1 MLHSTARSSAKDLGG
16 FPEMQ
21 RSQFVEIKARVGEV
35 KCNKVDDDDF
45 CLLTFRLADN
55 RGFILDLELLSRCC
69 VAGRREVTRS

>member
-1 MLHSTARSSAKDLGG
+1 MPHSTARSSAKDLGG

-45 CLLTFRLADN
+45 RLLTFRLAGN
-55 RGFILDLELLSRCC
+55 RGFKLDSELLSRCC
-69 VAGRREVTRS
+69 RAGRREGTRS